1 MEAVVVSGLANF
13 LNILQAGLGAVPD
26 FPPRR
31 VLSPR
36 DLYPS
41 VKEARPMSDVAVSQD
56 PDTEVVRRVQ
66 AGDVDAF
73 EELVRHHSRGVFGIL
88 ARLLGNMDD
97 IRDVTQDVFL
107 KAFEHIGSFQGRSKF
122 STWLTS
128 IAINTGTQLLRER
141 KPLEPLE
148 EEDDEGFRPRQIQ
161 SWAENPEQL
170 FAASQRDELVM
181 TAVLRLPE
189 KYRVVVLLR
198 DLEQLSTE
206 EAATALDLSIPALK
220 PRLLRG
226 RLMLRESLARHFIH
240 PGKQQ
245 P

>member
-73 EELVRHHSRGVFGIL
+73 EELVRHHSRRVFGIL
-88 ARLLGNMDD
+88 AGLLGNMDD

-107 KAFEHIGSFQGRSKF
+107 KAFEHIGSFQGRSKV
-122 STWLTS
+122 STWLTIRS
-128 IAINTGTQLLRER
+128 INTGTPLLRQR
-141 KPLEPLE
+141 NPRDPL
-148 EEDDEGFRPRQIQ
+148 DKKDG
-161 SWAENPEQL
+161 
-170 FAASQRDELVM
+170 DGV
-181 TAVLRLPE
+181 
-189 KYRVVVLLR
+189 
-198 DLEQLSTE
+198 
-206 EAATALDLSIPALK
+206 
-220 PRLLRG
+220 
-226 RLMLRESLARHFIH
+226 
-240 PGKQQ
+240 
-245 P
+245 